1 MKKKIKKGPLSN
13 NEKKRISLYLTESQ
27 DAESIARHLNR
38 SENIIQKFIDS
49 ATKAE
54 DKFIDSASKAEDKF
68 VVPTA
73 EEVETIE
80 VPIRTRTSD
89 LFARNEKYGVTIM
102 TPQASEAGDDSRHK
116 RVKAATTHRYSQCT
130 TTIRKPKND

>member
-38 SENIIQKFIDS
+38 SENIIQ
-49 ATKAE
+49 
-54 DKFIDSASKAEDKF
+54 KFIDSASKAEDKF